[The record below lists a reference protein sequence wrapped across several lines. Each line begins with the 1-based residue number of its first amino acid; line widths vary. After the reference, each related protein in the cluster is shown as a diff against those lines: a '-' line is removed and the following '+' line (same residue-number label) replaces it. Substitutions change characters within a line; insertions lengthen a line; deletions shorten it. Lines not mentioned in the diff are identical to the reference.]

1 MRYLSGTDLTGF
13 IIERQ
18 ARQVRALRQAH
29 QVFPRL
35 AVILT
40 DDNPASLKYIELK
53 KHYGAEIL
61 VDVVV
66 EKVSM
71 DTVANVIKRHNN
83 DPETH
88 GIIVQLPIADQTKTD
103 DIIGLISPGKD
114 VDGLTATNTF
124 DPATPTA
131 ILWLLAGYNVD
142 LRGKKIVVVG
152 KGRLVGAPLVR
163 MLEES
168 NLQPIVAE
176 KGDDVRELCADA
188 DIIIS
193 AAGQPGLITADMIAQ
208 KAVVVDAGVAGEG
221 GVLKG
226 DVADEVYETRDD
238 LVITPKRGGV
248 GPLTVTVLFDNV
260 IQAALT
266 AATKNEA

>member
-1 MRYLSGTDLTGF
+1 
-13 IIERQ
+13 
-18 ARQVRALRQAH
+18 
-29 QVFPRL
+29 
-35 AVILT
+35 
-40 DDNPASLKYIELK
+40 
-53 KHYGAEIL
+53 
-61 VDVVV
+61 
-66 EKVSM
+66 
-71 DTVANVIKRHNN
+71 
-83 DPETH
+83 
-88 GIIVQLPIADQTKTD
+88 LPIADQTKTD
-103 DIIGLISPGKD
+103 DIIELISPSKD
-114 VDGLTATNTF
+114 VDGLTMANTF

-176 KGDDVRELCADA
+176 KGDNVHELCADA

-226 DVADEVYETRDD
+226 DVADEVYEKRDD

-260 IQAALT
+260 IQAAL
-266 AATKNEA
+266 AASTKNEV